1 MVIVIILFT
10 IFIKEV
16 CVYSVYEFS
25 LLVNTT
31 SKVSGYFRKFMK
43 KKRYSEMDK
52 NYFGHGTLFIELP
65 VMSRPLPLS
74 HTKQVVGK
82 IIVDLIVIHESS
94 STLIDENIPTF
105 TNFSI

>member
-65 VMSRPLPLS
+65 VMSRL
-74 HTKQVVGK
+74 T
-82 IIVDLIVIHESS
+82 
-94 STLIDENIPTF
+94 TF
-105 TNFSI
+105 TIITYQTSGWKDNS